1 MEDVQAVASDLIYS
15 LPVTD
20 PVRAGQEAMI
30 VVKCTADTIVYHSR
44 LARYLALQC
53 DRLIPHFYQQWEGVT
68 PKTLQPMLLRVKQS
82 VKGPE
87 EILFQNLMSQSLR
100 GWIASARL
108 RQINVTGTLVSAVFA
123 IDGIAEPLYTT
134 DLMIPFNNLQVAQ
147 DIENT
152 ACDPELVQAA

>member
-1 MEDVQAVASDLIYS
+1 MEEVQAVSSDLIYS
-15 LPVTD
+15 LPITD
-20 PVRAGQEAMI
+20 PVRDDQQALI
-30 VVKCTADTIVYHSR
+30 VVKCTEDTVVYHSR

-53 DRLIPHFYQQWEGVT
+53 DRLIPHFYQQWEGIT
-68 PKTLQPMLLRVKQS
+68 PKALQPMILRVKQS
-82 VKGPE
+82 VKGSE
-87 EILFQNLMSQSLR
+87 EALLSTLMKQSLR

-108 RQINVTGTLVSAVFA
+108 RQINVNGTLVSAVFA

-152 ACDPELVQAA
+152 ACDPDLLRVA